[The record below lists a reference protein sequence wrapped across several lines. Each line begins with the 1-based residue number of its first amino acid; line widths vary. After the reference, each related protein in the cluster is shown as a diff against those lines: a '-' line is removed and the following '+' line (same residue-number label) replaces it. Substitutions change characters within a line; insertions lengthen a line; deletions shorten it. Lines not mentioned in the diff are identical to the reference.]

1 MERGRRRR
9 ERIVQE
15 ERGGQMEE
23 GLGERREEEGVAGCK
38 RIEEERWE
46 GNECLM
52 ERKGKVNK
60 KLMKMSS
67 EKNLRSKDN
76 RGSKT
81 KEKPSLVKVSSEK
94 NLKVKVGQ
102 NPRPSRRSLVVT
114 RKEGKEVE
122 SLGIEKKKE
131 KDRSLRKDRSTVN
144 LQKGG
149 KQNQTDEKSLHPPK
163 KSPKNRQGVT
173 NLNLQNEKEINC
185 QKQDLSTKKLEG
197 VRPPPLLLPH
207 GQSLATLQLN
217 LAELSHI
224 RRQVGFKYLNFKFN
238 SQTGVKRLAG
248 GKKSKRKSEN

>member
-23 GLGERREEEGVAGCK
+23 GLGERREEGVAGCK

-46 GNECLM
+46 GNECFM
-52 ERKGKVNK
+52 ERNGKVNK

-144 LQKGG
+144 LQEGG

-163 KSPKNRQGVT
+163 KSPKNRQGIT
-173 NLNLQNEKEINC
+173 NLNLQNEKETNF
-185 QKQDLSTKKLEG
+185 QKRDLSTKKLEG

-224 RRQVGFKYLNFKFN
+224 RKQVGFKYLNFQFN
-238 SQTGVKRLAG
+238 PQTGVKRLAG

>member
-1 MERGRRRR
+1 M
-9 ERIVQE
+9 QE

-23 GLGERREEEGVAGCK
+23 GLGERREEGVAGCK

-163 KSPKNRQGVT
+163 NRQGIT
-173 NLNLQNEKEINC
+173 NLNLQNEKETNC
-185 QKQDLSTKKLEG
+185 QKQDLSSKKMEG

-224 RRQVGFKYLNFKFN
+224 RKKVSFKYLNFQFN

>member
-1 MERGRRRR
+1 
-9 ERIVQE
+9 
-15 ERGGQMEE
+15 MEE

-46 GNECLM
+46 GKECLM
-52 ERKGKVNK
+52 ERKGNVNK

-131 KDRSLRKDRSTVN
+131 KDRSTVN
-144 LQKGG
+144 LQEGG

-173 NLNLQNEKEINC
+173 NLNLQNEKETNC

-224 RRQVGFKYLNFKFN
+224 RKQVGFKYINFLFSMFQFN